1 MTSDVDCQ
9 RAMRWERALAEPLL
23 PHRTGKVAERTRS
36 AVELAKAM
44 TAMSSPHSPVL
55 SPDRTSGTTCGN
67 PRPAY
72 PSGVQEGTLLAVGLS
87 TAATR
92 RQRANSSC

>member
-1 MTSDVDCQ
+1 MTSDVGCQ
-9 RAMRWERALAEPLL
+9 RAMRWERALAGPRL

-36 AVELAKAM
+36 AVELRKAM
-44 TAMSSPHSPVL
+44 TAVSSPVTPVL
-55 SPDRTSGTTCGN
+55 SPDRTSGTTCGD

-72 PSGVQEGTLLAVGLS
+72 PSGVQEGTLLGAGLT

-92 RQRANSSC
+92 RRRANSSC